1 MHTPNQE
8 TNSAPPRG
16 DGATIDPESLYETRL
31 AERREELER
40 LRRRENALANARL
53 AVFAAAVAIF
63 AYAFYS
69 ELYHWAWVGA
79 PLAGYVLLAILH
91 ARVMNKGPQAEARI
105 RFYEQGLARLRGQ
118 WRGQNRDTPPGV
130 EEGSEHPYAR
140 DLDLFGHGSLF
151 QLLNTAVTSFGETCL
166 GDWLREAGTR
176 EDGPFH
182 RDAITARQEAVQDF
196 TSWLDLRETLAAATA
211 TEDRG
216 RNTAD
221 ELAQWGG
228 QAAVT
233 IPAWARAAGY
243 VFFFTGLLSVVG
255 LLYWNWGP
263 LPLLGT
269 AAVCWGVQ
277 KGMRARVDQVDQAL
291 NRRARGLRR
300 LAAVLWHFEQA
311 QVECGRL
318 AALRERLM
326 PDGEPVSAEVRRLHH
341 RVELLEMRNNPM
353 FMIPAF
359 FMLWRLQLCHAI
371 EQWRRRH
378 GPHIEDWTDALGE
391 LEGLLALGGFAF
403 EHPAYAYPEFH
414 GAADAAQETGG
425 KDALLELEE
434 AGHPLLSPGQCVPNT
449 VRLGPA
455 TRLMVVSGSNMS
467 GKSTLLR
474 TVGVNVVL
482 AQMGAPVCCRA
493 MRLNPVLIGAT
504 LRVEDSIQEGVSR
517 FYAEIRRLSRLME
530 MTRSDRPLLFLLD
543 ELLHGT
549 NSHDR
554 VQGAQALLKRFLE
567 RGALGLVTTHDLALT
582 RLEHE
587 MRRCA
592 NVHFQDRVENGR
604 IEFDYKM
611 RPGVVEKSNALA
623 LMRSV
628 GLDI

>member
-1 MHTPNQE
+1 MSTSFHGASGAPN
-8 TNSAPPRG
+8 RH
-16 DGATIDPESLYETRL
+16 DGVKTDPESLYEARL
-31 AERREELER
+31 AERREAREK
-40 LRRRENALANARL
+40 LRRRDNALANARL
-53 AVFAAAVAIF
+53 AVFAAAAGVF

-69 ELYHWAWVGA
+69 ELYHWTWAGI
-79 PLAGYVLLAILH
+79 PLAGYILLAILH
-91 ARVMNKGPQAEARI
+91 ARVMSGVPKADARI

-118 WRGQNRDTPPGV
+118 WRGQSRDTPPGLDD
-130 EEGSEHPYAR
+130 EDHPYAR

-151 QLLNTAVTSFGETCL
+151 ELLNTASTTFGEKRL
-166 GDWLREAGTR
+166 GYWLREAGRR
-176 EDGPFH
+176 EDGPF
-182 RDAITARQEAVQDF
+182 RLDAITARQEAVQAF
-196 TSWLDLRETLAAATA
+196 ASRLDLRETLAAATA
-211 TEDRG
+211 TEEKGPD
-216 RNTAD
+216 TAD

-228 QAAVT
+228 QPPVT
-233 IPAWARAAGY
+233 IPAWARTAGY
-243 VFFFTGLLSVVG
+243 VFFFAGALSVVG

-269 AAVCWGVQ
+269 AGVCWAVQ
-277 KGMRARVDQVDQAL
+277 KKMRGRVDQVDQAL
-291 NRRARGLRR
+291 NRRERGLRG
-300 LAAVLWHFEQA
+300 LSAVLWHFEQTP
-311 QVECGRL
+311 VTSGPL

-326 PDGEPVSAEVRRLHH
+326 PGGEPVSAEVRRLHN

-359 FMLWRLQLCHAI
+359 FMLWRVQLCHAI
-371 EQWRRRH
+371 EQWRQRH
-378 GPHIEDWTDALGE
+378 GPHIADWADALGE
-391 LEGLLALGGFAF
+391 LDGLLALGGFAF
-403 EHPAYAYPEFH
+403 EHPGYACPEFH
-414 GAADAAQETGG
+414 STMDSAQAASGKET
-425 KDALLELEE
+425 LLELEE
-434 AGHPLLSPGQCVPNT
+434 ACHPLLPPGQRVPNT
-449 VRLGPA
+449 VRLRAA
-455 TRLMVVSGSNMS
+455 TRLLVVSGSNMS

-482 AQMGAPVCCRA
+482 AQTGAPVCCRA
-493 MRLNPVLIGAT
+493 MRLNPILIGAT

-530 MTRSDRPLLFLLD
+530 MTHAERPLLFLLD

-554 VQGAQALLKRFLE
+554 VQGAQALLKRFAE
-567 RGALGLVTTHDLALT
+567 RGAFGLVTTHDLALT

-587 MRRCA
+587 MRGCA
-592 NVHFQDRVENGR
+592 NVHFQDRVEDGR